1 MSAFEKVQQLHGD
14 YKACKSAFRAARA
27 EAEAVRSA
35 TAGRLQAARN
45 QAAARS
51 VELQTTIE
59 DICRSATVRALA
71 ADELETLRET
81 VYTPTEAEETA
92 FESAVQ
98 TAQQA
103 ISDAREAQREMRDAL
118 TALSAD
124 IQAIRAEVLGDS
136 DLDLM
141 PRWIDGEER
150 NFDRLRERGAYE

>member
-1 MSAFEKVQQLHGD
+1 MSVFERVQQLHAD
-14 YKACKSAFRAARA
+14 YTTCKQAFHIAKS

-35 TAGRLQAARN
+35 TAGRLQVARN
-45 QAAARS
+45 QAAARI
-51 VELQTTIE
+51 VELQSVME
-59 DICRSATVRALA
+59 DICRSTTIRALA

-103 ISDAREAQREMRDAL
+103 ISDAREAKREMRDAL

-150 NFDRLRERGAYE
+150 NFDRLRECRAYE